1 MKPFHIFLTLVLAGL
16 AAAGGWFAARHWSPT
31 ATSSVAATTSARK
44 VLYYQSSMHP
54 WIKSDKPGRC
64 TICGMAL
71 SPVYEGDKGFD
82 AAEGVVS
89 LGSNTIQVINVQT
102 DEVKRRPLQRSL
114 RFAGTIDDNDAK
126 HRIVSAY
133 IDGRIDSL
141 SVNYV
146 GAEVVAGAPLATF
159 YSPMLLAAERE
170 YVTLARQHAPTTA
183 SPLTGEHHRLVE
195 AAAARLKRYGI
206 SDVQIADLTKKD
218 SNDIQTSLLAPVTGT
233 VVARFV
239 YEGQYVKEGEK
250 LFEIADFSTMWF
262 FFDAY
267 ERDLAWIRPG
277 QKVEVTTPAAPGRTF
292 AGTIAFIDPNLKEMT
307 RSAKVRVELPNPLI
321 ETNGVKRREL
331 YHKLYAEASVQVQ
344 IPEVLTVPRSAVLS
358 PGAVPVIYV
367 DKGGGAYEQR
377 KVRLGRAGDAT
388 YEVLDGLAEGER
400 VVTQGN
406 MLIDAQA
413 QLNASANQEAPDHS
427 HGAPTPPA
435 TTGQPGAL
443 SPLTE
448 TQKRAALEFLK
459 LADTLTA
466 SLAADNLDEFNS
478 QALKTHTALPALLAA
493 FTADG
498 PWRNFVAKIEE
509 SGHLASAT
517 DLKAARKAFHPM
529 SQAAVEFA
537 KALRKQD
544 ASFNAVKVFRCPMT
558 KDAFPGAPRT
568 AEWLQLTAP
577 IRNPYFGAEMLDCG
591 SEVKP

>member
-1 MKPFHIFLTLVLAGL
+1 MKPIQIFLITLV
-16 AAAGGWFAARHWSPT
+16 AAAAGVGGWFAARHWPAKQT
-31 ATSSVAATTSARK
+31 PAASTTSTARK
-44 VLYYQSSMHP
+44 VAYYQSSMHP
-54 WIKSDKPGRC
+54 WIKADKPGRC

-71 SPVYEGDKGFD
+71 SPVYEGDKGFE
-82 AAEGVVS
+82 ASEGVVS
-89 LGSNTIQVINVQT
+89 LSSNTIQVINVQT

-114 RFAGTIDDNDAK
+114 RFAGTIDDNDAR

-146 GAEVVAGAPLATF
+146 GAEVVAGSPLAAF

-170 YVTLARQHAPTTA
+170 YVALAKQRTPSGAPSLA
-183 SPLTGEHHRLVE
+183 GEHQRLIE
-195 AAAARLKRYGI
+195 AAASRLKRYGL
-206 SDVQIADLTKKD
+206 SDAQVAVLAQKD
-218 SNDIQTSLLAPVTGT
+218 PNDIQTSLLAPVTGT

-262 FFDAY
+262 VFDAY

-277 QKVEVTTPAAPGRTF
+277 QKVEITTPAAPGRTF

-307 RSAKVRVELPNPLI
+307 RSAKVRVELPNPLL

-331 YHKLYAEASVQVQ
+331 YHKLYAEAVVEVQ

-358 PGAVPVIYV
+358 PGAVSVVYV

-377 KVRLGRAGDAT
+377 KVRLGRVGDET
-388 YEVLDGLAEGER
+388 YEVLNGLAEGER
-400 VVTQGN
+400 IVTQGN
-406 MLIDAQA
+406 MLIDAEA
-413 QLNASANQEAPDHS
+413 QLNSSANQSVPDQP
-427 HGAPTPPA
+427 GAPPA
-435 TTGQPGAL
+435 TSTTGQPNAL
-443 SPLTE
+443 LTLSE
-448 TQKRAALEFLK
+448 TQQRAAQEFLK
-459 LADTLTA
+459 LADALTS
-466 SLAADNLDEFNS
+466 SLASDNLDEFNS
-478 QALKTHTALPALLAA
+478 QASKTHAALPALVSA
-493 FTADG
+493 FTANDA
-498 PWRNFVAKIEE
+498 WRTFIMKIEE
-509 SGHLASAT
+509 SGHLAPAT

-529 SQAAVEFA
+529 SQTVVEFA

-568 AEWLQLTAP
+568 AEWLQLAAP

>member
-1 MKPFHIFLTLVLAGL
+1 MKTRHLILFALAV
-16 AAAGGWFAARHWSPT
+16 AAAGAAGWFAASHWSPPSH
-31 ATSSVAATTSARK
+31 ATEPQSTTRK

-71 SPVYEGDKGFD
+71 SPVFEGDKGFD
-82 AAEGVVS
+82 STEGIIT

-102 DEVKRRPLQRSL
+102 DEVKRRPLHRAF
-114 RFAGTIDDNDAK
+114 RFAGTIDDNDAR

-133 IDGRIDSL
+133 VDGRIDKL
-141 SVNYV
+141 SVNFV
-146 GAEVVAGAPLATF
+146 GAEVMAGQPLATF

-170 YVTLARQHAPTTA
+170 YVALAHQHSLTPAAPHGGDPQRLLDTA
-183 SPLTGEHHRLVE
+183 IS
-195 AAAARLKRYGI
+195 RLKRYGLDD
-206 SDVQIADLTKKD
+206 SQIDALTKK
-218 SNDIQTSLLAPVTGT
+218 NPNNIQSSLLAPMTGT

-262 FFDAY
+262 QFDAY
-267 ERDLAWIRPG
+267 ERDLSWLKPG
-277 QKVEVTTPAAPGRTF
+277 QQVEVTTPALPGRTF
-292 AGTIAFIDPNLKEMT
+292 TGVLVFIDPNLKEMT
-307 RSAKVRVELPNPLI
+307 RSAKVRVEMPNPLI
-321 ETNGVKRREL
+321 ETNGTARREL
-331 YHKLYAEASVQVQ
+331 YHKLYADASVQVQ

-358 PGAVPVIYV
+358 PGATPVVYV

-377 KVRLGRAGDAT
+377 KVRLGRAGDDD
-388 YEVLDGLAEGER
+388 YEVLDGLSTGEQ

-413 QLNASANQEAPDHS
+413 QLNASANVSGIGHQHTVPS
-427 HGAPTPPA
+427 TSS
-435 TTGQPGAL
+435 TNGQPVRL
-443 SPLTE
+443 PSLTAD
-448 TQKRAALEFLK
+448 QQRAAQEFIK
-459 LADTLTA
+459 LADDLTA
-466 SLAADNLDEFNS
+466 ALAADNLAEFNS
-478 QALKTHTALPALLAA
+478 QSMKTHVVLPVLASA
-493 FTADG
+493 FTNDSS
-498 PWRNFVAKIEE
+498 WRPLVSNIQA
-509 SGHLASAT
+509 SGHLASST

-529 SQAAVEFA
+529 SMAAVGFV

-544 ASFNAVKVFRCPMT
+544 GVFKDIKVFRCPMT

-568 AEWLQLTAP
+568 AEWLQLAVP

>member
-1 MKPFHIFLTLVLAGL
+1 MKPIHFLFITLV
-16 AAAGGWFAARHWSPT
+16 AAAAGVGGWFASRHWPAT
-31 ATSSVAATTSARK
+31 QTLATSTSDTARK
-44 VLYYQSSMHP
+44 VAYYQSSMHP

-71 SPVYEGDKGFD
+71 SPVYEGDKGFE
-82 AAEGVVS
+82 AGEGVVS

-102 DEVKRRPLQRSL
+102 DEVRRRPLQRSL

-133 IDGRIDSL
+133 IDGRIDTL

-146 GAEVVAGAPLATF
+146 GAEVIAGSPLASF

-170 YVTLARQHAPTTA
+170 YATLAKQRTPSATA
-183 SPLTGEHHRLVE
+183 SLTGEHQRLIE
-195 AAAARLKRYGI
+195 AAASRLKRSGLN
-206 SDVQIADLTKKD
+206 DAQVAALAQKD
-218 SNDIQTSLLAPVTGT
+218 PNDIQTALLAPVTGT

-262 FFDAY
+262 VFDAY

-292 AGTIAFIDPNLKEMT
+292 AGAITFIDPNLKEMT

-331 YHKLYAEASVQVQ
+331 YHKLYAEAVVEMQ
-344 IPEVLTVPRSAVLS
+344 IPEALTVPRSAVLS
-358 PGAVPVIYV
+358 PGTMPVVYV
-367 DKGGGAYEQR
+367 DKGGGVYEQR
-377 KVRLGRAGDAT
+377 KVRLGRVGDET

-400 VVTQGN
+400 IVTQGN
-406 MLIDAQA
+406 MLIDAEA
-413 QLNASANQEAPDHS
+413 QLNASANQSTPDPS
-427 HGAPTPPA
+427 ATP

-443 SPLTE
+443 PALNE
-448 TQKRAALEFLK
+448 PQRRAAQELLK
-459 LADTLTA
+459 LTDALTS
-466 SLAADNLDEFNS
+466 SLASDSLEEFNS
-478 QALKTHTALPALLAA
+478 QAVKTHAALPALVSA
-493 FTADG
+493 FTANDA
-498 PWRNFVAKIEE
+498 WRTFIAKIEE
-509 SGHLASAT
+509 SGHLAPAT

-529 SQAAVEFA
+529 SQTVVELA

-544 ASFNAVKVFRCPMT
+544 ANFTAVKVFRCPMT

-568 AEWLQLTAP
+568 AEWLQLAAP

>member
-1 MKPFHIFLTLVLAGL
+1 MKTIHFILIALVT
-16 AAAGGWFAARHWSPT
+16 AAAGIGGWFASRHWPASPT
-31 ATSSVAATTSARK
+31 HGASTTNTTRK
-44 VLYYQSSMHP
+44 IAYYQSSMHP

-71 SPVYEGDKGFD
+71 SPVYEGEKGFE
-82 AAEGVVS
+82 AGEGVVS
-89 LGSNTIQVINVQT
+89 LSSNTIQVINVRT

-114 RFAGTIDDNDAK
+114 RFAGTIDDNDAR

-146 GAEVVAGAPLATF
+146 GAEVVAGSPLAGF

-170 YVTLARQHAPTTA
+170 YVTLAKQHPPTTA
-183 SPLTGEHHRLVE
+183 SPPTGEHHRLVD
-195 AAAARLKRYGI
+195 AAAARLKRYGL
-206 SDVQIADLTKKD
+206 SDEQIAALAKKD
-218 SNDIQTSLLAPVTGT
+218 PNDIQTSLLAPVTGT

-262 FFDAY
+262 LFDAY
-267 ERDLAWIRPG
+267 ERDLAWIKPG
-277 QKVEVTTPAAPGRTF
+277 QKVEVTTPAAPGQTF
-292 AGTIAFIDPNLKEMT
+292 AGVIAFIDPNIKEMT

-321 ETNGVKRREL
+321 ETNKVRRREL
-331 YHKLYAEASVQVQ
+331 YHRLYADGLVQVE
-344 IPEVLTVPRSAVLS
+344 IPEVLAVARTAVLS
-358 PGAVPVIYV
+358 PGAAPVVYV

-377 KVRLGRAGDAT
+377 KLRLGRTGDDD
-388 YEVLDGLAEGER
+388 YEVLGGLAEGER

-427 HGAPTPPA
+427 HGAPAPPV

-448 TQKRAALEFLK
+448 TQQGAALEFLK
-459 LADTLTA
+459 LADALTA
-466 SLAADNLDEFNS
+466 SLAADNLEEFNS

-498 PWRNFVAKIEE
+498 PWRTLLAKIEE
-509 SGHLASAT
+509 SGHLAPAV

-529 SQAAVEFA
+529 SQTVVDLA
-537 KALRKQD
+537 KWLRKKD
-544 ASFNAVKVFRCPMT
+544 ASFNGVKVFRCPMT

-568 AEWLQLTAP
+568 AEWLQLAAP

>member
-1 MKPFHIFLTLVLAGL
+1 MKPIHFFLILIVAVAAGV
-16 AAAGGWFAARHWSPT
+16 GGWFASRHWP
-31 ATSSVAATTSARK
+31 ATQTPTTSTSNTARK
-44 VLYYQSSMHP
+44 VAYYQSSMHP

-71 SPVYEGDKGFD
+71 SPVYEGDKGFEASD
-82 AAEGVVS
+82 GVVS
-89 LGSNTIQVINVQT
+89 LSSNTIQVINVRT

-114 RFAGTIDDNDAK
+114 RFAGTIDDNDAR

-146 GAEVVAGAPLATF
+146 GAEVIAGSPLASF

-170 YVTLARQHAPTTA
+170 YVTLAKQRSPSAAA
-183 SPLTGEHHRLVE
+183 SLAGEHQRLIE
-195 AAAARLKRYGI
+195 AAASRLKRYGL
-206 SDVQIADLTKKD
+206 SDAQVSALAQKD
-218 SNDIQTSLLAPVTGT
+218 PNDIQTALLAPVTGT

-262 FFDAY
+262 VFDAY

-292 AGTIAFIDPNLKEMT
+292 AGAITFIDPNLKEMT
-307 RSAKVRVELPNPLI
+307 RSAKVRVELPNPLL
-321 ETNGVKRREL
+321 ETNGAKRREL
-331 YHKLYAEASVQVQ
+331 YHKLYADGLVHVD
-344 IPEVLTVPRSAVLS
+344 IPEVLAVSRSAVLS
-358 PGAVPVIYV
+358 PGATPVVYV

-377 KVRLGRAGDAT
+377 KVRLGRAGDET

-400 VVTQGN
+400 IVTQGN
-406 MLIDAQA
+406 MLIDAEA
-413 QLNASANQEAPDHS
+413 QLNASANQSTPDPS
-427 HGAPTPPA
+427 ATS

-443 SPLTE
+443 PALNE
-448 TQKRAALEFLK
+448 TQQRAAQELLK
-459 LADTLTA
+459 LTDALTSALA
-466 SLAADNLDEFNS
+466 SDNLEGFNS
-478 QALKTHTALPALLAA
+478 QVVKTHAALPALVSA
-493 FTADG
+493 FTANDA
-498 PWRNFVAKIEE
+498 WRTFIVKIEE
-509 SGHLASAT
+509 SGHLAPAT
-517 DLKAARKAFHPM
+517 DLKAARKAFHPV
-529 SQAAVEFA
+529 SQTVVELA

-558 KDAFPGAPRT
+558 KDAFAGAPRT
-568 AEWLQLTAP
+568 AEWLQLAAP

>member
-1 MKPFHIFLTLVLAGL
+1 MKPIHFLFITLV
-16 AAAGGWFAARHWSPT
+16 AAAAGVGGWFASRHWPANQSP
-31 ATSSVAATTSARK
+31 APSTTNTTRK

-71 SPVYEGDKGFD
+71 SPVYEGDKGFE
-82 AAEGVVS
+82 AGEGVVS
-89 LGSNTIQVINVQT
+89 LGSNAIQVINVRT
-102 DEVKRRPLQRSL
+102 DEVKRRPLRRSL
-114 RFAGTIDDNDAK
+114 RFAGTIDDNDAR

-141 SVNYV
+141 SVNFV
-146 GAEVVAGAPLATF
+146 GAEVVAGSPLASF

-170 YVTLARQHAPTTA
+170 YVTLAKQHSMTTGTVIA
-183 SPLTGEHHRLVE
+183 GEQNRFIE
-195 AAAARLKRYGI
+195 AAGTRLKRYGLT
-206 SDVQIADLTKKD
+206 DAQITALAQKDL
-218 SNDIQTSLLAPVTGT
+218 NDIQSLLLAPVTGT

-262 FFDAY
+262 LFDAY

-277 QKVEVTTPAAPGRTF
+277 QKVEVTTPAAPGRKF
-292 AGTIAFIDPNLKEMT
+292 AGAITFIDPNLKEMT
-307 RSAKVRVELPNPLI
+307 RSAKVRVELPNPLV

-331 YHKLYAEASVQVQ
+331 YHRLYADGMVQVE
-344 IPEVLTVPRSAVLS
+344 IPEVLAVARTAVLS
-358 PGAVPVIYV
+358 PGAAPVVYV

-377 KVRLGRAGDAT
+377 KVRLGRAGDDD
-388 YEVLDGLAEGER
+388 YEVLDGLANGER

-406 MLIDAQA
+406 MLIDAQS
-413 QLNASANQEAPDHS
+413 QLNSSANQ
-427 HGAPTPPA
+427 GASDQAGPPS
-435 TTGQPGAL
+435 TTGQPNAL
-443 SPLTE
+443 PALTE
-448 TQKRAALEFLK
+448 TQQRAAKEFLK
-459 LADTLTA
+459 LADALTS
-466 SLAADNLDEFNS
+466 SLASDNLEEFNS
-478 QALKTHTALPALLAA
+478 QALKTHTALPTLISA
-493 FTADG
+493 FMANDA
-498 PWRNFVAKIEE
+498 WRTFIVKIEE
-509 SGHLASAT
+509 SGHLAPAT

-529 SQAAVEFA
+529 SQTVVELA

-558 KDAFPGAPRT
+558 KDSFPGAPRT
-568 AEWLQLTAP
+568 AEWLQLAAP